1 MNCVS
6 LPNVTIDN
14 EVFVAR
20 TENYSIYTTSVDVAE
35 KFGKRHANVIRDIRD
50 LINNDSSLSK
60 MFYET
65 TYTTKQN
72 KALPCFYITRDGFS
86 LLVMGFTGQDA
97 LQWKVKYIRAFNK
110 MEQIIREEVN
120 KLQKVPKPGTKEFLA
135 VALIEA
141 QKVIDDQTKQLE
153 DAKPAI
159 VFHESVAIAENTILI
174 RELAGFITKALQTHN
189 FNVHIGEKK
198 LYEWLRNNGYVIK
211 QKCSSYNLPTAKST
225 KMGILTIKESVRQ
238 GNSGSH
244 TEVCTRVTGKGQEY
258 FIDKFLE
265 LYSNGGSI

>member
-1 MNCVS
+1 
-6 LPNVTIDN
+6 
-14 EVFVAR
+14 
-20 TENYSIYTTSVDVAE
+20 
-35 KFGKRHANVIRDIRD
+35 
-50 LINNDSSLSK
+50 
-60 MFYET
+60 
-65 TYTTKQN
+65 
-72 KALPCFYITRDGFS
+72 
-86 LLVMGFTGQDA
+86 
-97 LQWKVKYIRAFNK
+97 
-110 MEQIIREEVN
+110 MEQIIREEIN
-120 KLQKVPKPGTKEFLA
+120 KLQKAPKPGTKEFLA

-244 TEVCTRVTGKGQEY
+244 TEVCTRITGKGQEY

>member
-6 LPNVTIDN
+6 VPNVTIDN

-20 TENYSIYTTSVDVAE
+20 TENNSIYTTSVDVAD

-65 TYTTKQN
+65 TYTTKQK
-72 KALPCFYITRDGFS
+72 KALPCVYITRDGCS

-97 LQWKVKYIRAFNK
+97 LQWKLKYIRAFNK